1 MSETLSRVPIIDG
14 WFTDD
19 IDAPTLIG
27 AKCSQCGTF
36 VFPPRSSDCP
46 NPNCDSI
53 TLDPTPLSRFGRI
66 WSYTEN
72 CYAPPL
78 PYVAAEPYEPYALA
92 AVELAAEGLVTFAAR
107 SNMTATELIAAA
119 KKLGVVATQQ
129 EELTAVIQKNS
140 KASAIILNRRLMNW
154 RKHCRFMIKVF
165 LMRYCPTRLV

>member
-19 IDAPTLIG
+19 IAAPTLIG

-92 AVELAAEGLVTFAAR
+92 AVELAAEGLVV
-107 SNMTATELIAAA
+107 
-119 KKLGVVATQQ
+119 LGRVATGIRAVDLKVGMEMQL
-129 EELTAVIQKNS
+129 ELDVSHRDADHEYMVYVWAPATPGSEAAQ
-140 KASAIILNRRLMNW
+140 
-154 RKHCRFMIKVF
+154 
-165 LMRYCPTRLV
+165 

>member
-1 MSETLSRVPIIDG
+1 VSETLSRVPIIDG

-19 IDAPTLIG
+19 IDAPALIG

-92 AVELAAEGLVTFAAR
+92 AVELAAEGLVV
-107 SNMTATELIAAA
+107 
-119 KKLGVVATQQ
+119 LGRVATGIRAVDLKVGMEMQL
-129 EELTAVIQKNS
+129 ELDVSHRDADHEYMVYVWAPATPGSEAAQ
-140 KASAIILNRRLMNW
+140 
-154 RKHCRFMIKVF
+154 
-165 LMRYCPTRLV
+165 

>member
-36 VFPPRSSDCP
+36 VFPPRSGDCP
-46 NPNCDSI
+46 NPNCDSV

-92 AVELAAEGLVTFAAR
+92 AVELAAEGLVV
-107 SNMTATELIAAA
+107 
-119 KKLGVVATQQ
+119 LGRVATGIRAADLKVGMEMQL
-129 EELTAVIQKNS
+129 ELDVSHRDADHEYMVYVWAPATPGSEATQ
-140 KASAIILNRRLMNW
+140 
-154 RKHCRFMIKVF
+154 
-165 LMRYCPTRLV
+165 

>member
-92 AVELAAEGLVTFAAR
+92 AVELAAEGLVV
-107 SNMTATELIAAA
+107 
-119 KKLGVVATQQ
+119 LGRVATGIRAVDLKVGMEMQL
-129 EELTAVIQKNS
+129 ELDVSHRDADHEYMVYVWAPATPDSDAAQ
-140 KASAIILNRRLMNW
+140 
-154 RKHCRFMIKVF
+154 
-165 LMRYCPTRLV
+165 

>member
-53 TLDPTPLSRFGRI
+53 TLDTTPLSRFGRI

-92 AVELAAEGLVTFAAR
+92 AVELAAEGLVV
-107 SNMTATELIAAA
+107 
-119 KKLGVVATQQ
+119 LGRVATGIRAVDLKVGMEMQL
-129 EELTAVIQKNS
+129 ELDVSHRDADHEYMVYVWAPATPGSEAAQ
-140 KASAIILNRRLMNW
+140 
-154 RKHCRFMIKVF
+154 
-165 LMRYCPTRLV
+165 

>member
-92 AVELAAEGLVTFAAR
+92 AVELAAEGLVV
-107 SNMTATELIAAA
+107 
-119 KKLGVVATQQ
+119 LGRVATGIRAVDLKVGMEMQL
-129 EELTAVIQKNS
+129 ELDVSHRDADHECMVYVWAPATPGSEAAQ
-140 KASAIILNRRLMNW
+140 
-154 RKHCRFMIKVF
+154 
-165 LMRYCPTRLV
+165 